1 MHVVFRSSAAIC
13 GAALVIAGCADQP
26 ATVSDSPAIA
36 TVAGA
41 AKAPTADV
49 NVVKIAAGPDAP
61 NRLRRH

>member
-41 AKAPTADV
+41 AK
-49 NVVKIAAGPDAP
+49 
-61 NRLRRH
+61 RRRPMSMW